1 MTTRQAPQTLVSY
14 RSAVAEAAAEAADAG
29 LDARGLWRSLGSRG
43 LVAALSSDR
52 PPAFGRGDPHSWVPE
67 PGRLAALLE
76 ELDARL
82 PVGLV
87 LSVCVQA
94 ASVVPLLAETL
105 GRDAGNTAGDG
116 LLDAALRGD
125 AVVAFAVTDAAS
137 AGSDV
142 MGART
147 AVAGDPPAVTGT
159 KQWITNAAHCDH
171 FLVLARRR
179 AARHFTSFGWVVVP
193 ARADGVTVRPV
204 GGQVFPGAGLA
215 DVDFASARAREPG
228 LVGPSG
234 RGLAL
239 FARHVATERLA
250 GALWSRAVCRRV
262 LAGTREWL
270 TGRPSGDGTL
280 WDDAAI
286 RQRFA
291 ACLVEFARLDALC
304 GWATSE
310 GPPTPARAMAL
321 KAAVGEGTLRV
332 LRECADLRGA
342 DAFRDGGLALLSA
355 QAAMFAVAGG
365 ATGALLTGLAD
376 HADDLLRP

>member
-1 MTTRQAPQTLVSY
+1 VTTVQTLVSY

-43 LVAALSSDR
+43 LVAALSTGQSR
-52 PPAFGRGDPHSWVPE
+52 LPE
-67 PGRLAALLE
+67 PDRLAALLE

-87 LSVCVQA
+87 LSACVQA
-94 ASVVPLLAETL
+94 ASVVPLLAETV
-105 GRDAGNTAGDG
+105 GRNAGGAGDD
-116 LLDAALRGD
+116 LLDATLRGD
-125 AVVAFAVTDAAS
+125 AVVAFAVTDAAA

-147 AVAGDPPAVTGT
+147 AVAGDPPAVTGG

-204 GGQVFPGAGLA
+204 GGRMFPGAGLA

-250 GALWSRAVCRRV
+250 GALWSRAVCRRA

-270 TGRPSGDGTL
+270 TGRASGDGSL

-304 GWATSE
+304 GWATAD

>member
-1 MTTRQAPQTLVSY
+1 MTTPGTLASY
-14 RSAVAEAAAEAADAG
+14 RAAAAATAAEAAEHG
-29 LDARGLWRSLGSRG
+29 FDARGLWRALGSRG
-43 LVAALSSDR
+43 LIAALSPDR
-52 PPAFGRGDPHSWVPE
+52 TGVPE

-94 ASVVPLLAETL
+94 ASIVPLLAEAQ
-105 GRDAGNTAGDG
+105 GRGTPDATDGPDG
-116 LLDAALRGD
+116 LVDAAVRGD
-125 AVVAFAVTDAAS
+125 VVVAFAVTDAAA

-142 MGART
+142 MGAGT
-147 AVAGDPPAVTGT
+147 AVAGDPPALTGT

-171 FLVLARRR
+171 FLVLVRRR
-179 AARHFTSFGWVVVP
+179 AARHFTSFGWAVVP
-193 ARADGVTVRPV
+193 ASAAGVTLRPV
-204 GGQVFPGAGLA
+204 GGRLFPEAGLA
-215 DVDFASARAREPG
+215 DVVFESARAREPG
-228 LVGPSG
+228 LVGPAG

-262 LAGTREWL
+262 LADTREWL
-270 TGRPSGDGTL
+270 SGRPSGEGTL
-280 WDDAAI
+280 WDNEAI

-304 GWATSE
+304 RWAASD
-310 GPPTPARAMAL
+310 GPPTPARAMVL
-321 KAAVGEGTLRV
+321 KAAAGEGTLRIV
-332 LRECADLRGA
+332 RECADLRGA
-342 DAFRDGGLALLSA
+342 DAFRDGGLASLSA